1 MRSSIFSV
9 ACALATPFAPAFA
22 QDAQLDSTGR
32 GCEIRF
38 GGEAFSGPAMTTAIT
53 FNGKDWPIRW
63 TSMGNDWR
71 AEDSALKQ
79 HLAEQQVRLPVSQQ
93 EIVKAAAQ
101 VGDAWLVGTANRHYL
116 FWGGL
121 YRAKPGTEPSLL
133 HGGNVLHIIS
143 HGDARFIVV
152 GSQAIRGTPPK
163 VFALRTSGDVWSLDR
178 LADLP
183 EAPHAWA
190 QTDDGVML
198 FATDSGALAVS
209 PDGAVAEAMAKE
221 SCDLWTPAGRTG
233 GLPFAPGFGQQ

>member
-9 ACALATPFAPAFA
+9 ACMMTIPCGSAFG
-22 QDAQLDSTGR
+22 QEAQLDSTGR
-32 GCEIRF
+32 GCAITI
-38 GGEAFSGPAMTTAIT
+38 GGDAFSGPAITTAIT

-63 TSMGNDWR
+63 SGMGDDWR
-71 AEDSALKQ
+71 AEDSALRQ
-79 HLAEQQVRLPVSQQ
+79 HLAEQNVRLPVSQQ

-101 VGDAWLVGTANRHYL
+101 VGDDWLVGTANRHYL

-143 HGDARFIVV
+143 HGDARFVVV
-152 GSQAIRGTPPK
+152 GSQAVRGTLPK
-163 VFALRTSGDVWSLDR
+163 VFALKTSGDAWSLDR

-190 QTDDGVML
+190 QTDEGVML
-198 FATDSGALAVS
+198 FATESGALAVS
-209 PDGAVAEAMAKE
+209 PDGAVAEATARE

-233 GLPFAPGFGQQ
+233 GLPFAPSFGQH